1 MAGRYPSI
9 ILTRKGKA
17 EAMKEQTRLLVDL
30 TASISSMN
38 AKLEDIHPAVLD
50 LSTWKPVV
58 ERSIDALRAELS
70 DLYSRI
76 IDLARPPSTS
86 TSPCGE
92 LSPPLPHADALL
104 PTPPKPAAPA
114 ATSGGDDHG
123 QIGHDNASNQRGYRH
138 GDLAIPVGA
147 PDNGTHRLPGSGY
160 DPSEFDE
167 VLIVFLLHRVL
178 IFLCLMAIT
187 HERGV

>member
-1 MAGRYPSI
+1 M
-9 ILTRKGKA
+9 
-17 EAMKEQTRLLVDL
+17 EEQTRLLADL

-38 AKLEDIHPAVLD
+38 TKLEDIYPAVLD

-58 ERSIDALRAELS
+58 ERSVDALRAELS
-70 DLYSRI
+70 DLRSRV

-92 LSPPLPHADALL
+92 LPPPLPHTDVLL

-123 QIGHDNASNQRGYRH
+123 QIGHGDALDQRGYRH
-138 GDLAIPVGA
+138 GDLAIPVDA
-147 PDNGTHRLPGSGY
+147 PANGMHRLPGSGY
-160 DPSEFDE
+160 DPSEFARDG
-167 VLIVFLLHRVL
+167 VLTVFLLHRVL
-178 IFLCLMAIT
+178 IFLCLMEII